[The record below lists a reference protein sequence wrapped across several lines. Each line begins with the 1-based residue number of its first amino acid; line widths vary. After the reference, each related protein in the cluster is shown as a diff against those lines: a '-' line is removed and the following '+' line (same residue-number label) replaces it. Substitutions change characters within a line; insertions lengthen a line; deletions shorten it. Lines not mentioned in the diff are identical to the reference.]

1 MAGSVAH
8 VAETLLERRPRG
20 RAPGLSSFSPVS
32 IHFQAVKLATCT
44 NGVFLLSCVEL
55 LRCSLSRTGRV
66 LPSHCSVGGPS
77 EGRGREGQK
86 GKSEGGDGGRE
97 G

>member
-1 MAGSVAH
+1 MAGSMAH
-8 VAETLLERRPRG
+8 VAETLLEHRPRG
-20 RAPGLSSFSPVS
+20 WAPGLSSFSPVAF
-32 IHFQAVKLATCT
+32 HFQAVKLATCT
-44 NGVFLLSCVEL
+44 SYVFLLSCVEL

-77 EGRGREGQK
+77 EGRGREG
-86 GKSEGGDGGRE
+86 KSEEGDGGRE

>member
-1 MAGSVAH
+1 MAGSMAH
-8 VAETLLERRPRG
+8 VAETLLERRPQG
-20 RAPGLSSFSPVS
+20 RAPGLSSFSPDA

-44 NGVFLLSCVEL
+44 SCVFLLLCVEF

-77 EGRGREGQK
+77 EGRGREGVWEEM
-86 GKSEGGDGGRE
+86 EGGVGGKE
-97 G
+97 